1 MTIVPASSLSRS
13 DMLILGNNVR
23 PVVRRA
29 RTPLVDA
36 VNRSLMAHDEA
47 VDELRPSPAVF
58 DDPNIPA
65 VA

>member
-1 MTIVPASSLSRS
+1 MTIVPASRLSPS

-23 PVVRRA
+23 PAIRRT

-47 VDELRPSPAVF
+47 VDDLTPSPAVL
-58 DDPNIPA
+58 DDQNATA